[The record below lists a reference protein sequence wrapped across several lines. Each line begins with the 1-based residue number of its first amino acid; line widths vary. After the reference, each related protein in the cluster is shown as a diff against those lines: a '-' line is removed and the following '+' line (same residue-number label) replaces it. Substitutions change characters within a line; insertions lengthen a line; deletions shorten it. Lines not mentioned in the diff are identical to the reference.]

1 MSSRFEFNSN
11 KREFV
16 TINTDV
22 PVRYK
27 FLSKVLELDVDQIFE
42 GTTNCLSS
50 SGCLLQG
57 RIPSL
62 NWIPALLM
70 GKIHLGI
77 NLLLPS
83 SDHPIKALCS
93 TSWIEEIPEGTDR
106 CVLGLKFMNLDKDME
121 DQILRYLIKAQ
132 MTK

>member
-16 TINTDV
+16 QINTDI

-27 FLSKVLELDVDQIFE
+27 FLSKTIELGVDEIFE
-42 GTTNCLSS
+42 GTTNCLSGG
-50 SGCLLQG
+50 GCLLQG

-83 SDHPIKALCS
+83 SDLPIKVLCG
-93 TSWIEEIPEGTDR
+93 TGWIEEIPEGSDR
-106 CVLGLKFMNLDKDME
+106 CVLGLKFAELDKEME
-121 DQILRYLIKAQ
+121 DQVLKYLIKAQ